1 LTYDDIL
8 GEAKLLSDASA
19 RHYSVV
25 DPAHYAGYA
34 FIVLATIS
42 LFFVPVWAVIMIA
55 AIGGVSWVLAL
66 TCLWKG
72 NGFDGRAREIWR
84 KRYSTVAWQS
94 AVGEQFAVLN
104 SCDEGKFLLVDYGYG
119 DRGYVI
125 ATTMKPMT
133 NTWAIE
139 MRPPVDETRESTFE
153 RKLRTKWRT
162 PEGDV
167 GALRTFEVD
176 TTENNKFDYIFTLKL
191 SDGRSVT
198 FREDQ
203 LTEAYE

>member
-1 LTYDDIL
+1 MTYDEIL
-8 GEAKLLSDASA
+8 GEATLLSKASA
-19 RHYSVV
+19 RHYSAV
-25 DPAHYAGYA
+25 DLTHYAGYA
-34 FIVLATIS
+34 LFALAGLS
-42 LFFVPVWAVIMIA
+42 LFFVLLWAAVIIA
-55 AIGGVSWVLAL
+55 AVGVLSWVVAL

-72 NGFDGRAREIWR
+72 NGFAGRAREIWR

-94 AVGEQFAVLN
+94 AVGEHFTIL
-104 SCDEGKFLLVDYGYG
+104 SSSDDGKFLMVDYGYG

-125 ATTMKPMT
+125 ATTMKPMA
-133 NTWAIE
+133 NSWAME
-139 MRPPVDETRESTFE
+139 MRPPFDETRHSTFE
-153 RKLRTKWRT
+153 KKLLTKWRT

-167 GALRTFEVD
+167 GAIRTFEVD
-176 TTENNKFDYIFTLKL
+176 TDNDKFDYMFTLKL